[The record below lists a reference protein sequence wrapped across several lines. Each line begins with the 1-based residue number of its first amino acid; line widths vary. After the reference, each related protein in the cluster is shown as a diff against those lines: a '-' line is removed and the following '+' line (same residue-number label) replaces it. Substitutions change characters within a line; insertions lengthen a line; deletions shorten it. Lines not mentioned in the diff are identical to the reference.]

1 MRPLLFKTNVF
12 LSFLFFPRSVLTNTP
27 TSSQS
32 SSASATASPSA
43 WPSSSASVST
53 SSIPAASASPVTNL
67 GPSRTPSST
76 KTFGFLNVSDCFVTN
91 SSFYKDGI
99 VSYAVTT
106 APGCLNTTKGPI
118 IVEITLG
125 SLANVLLQPYA
136 LACFSIVLLFVFL
149 ICYRWLRYKR
159 QQIEEIVEQSYLEKT
174 AKDLSE
180 KAKKRRKDENDKF
193 LMKNF
198 ASPIPEFS
206 REHLA
211 KVAKSM
217 GADFSLE
224 PRVEASKLSRM
235 NALSFVSKRSVAS
248 SGKRLIKVAD
258 DIALTE
264 GNQIKVNN
272 PLRSFHQGYG
282 EDPTL
287 FNLGSLVTQSSGMAS
302 LQEIA
307 AHRSQYNKPF
317 KFIQVVEKTLEA
329 DEELKNNK
337 TDGEEDDDKDDDDD
351 DNDGKGDVK
360 VGNKM
365 EEEEDI
371 DENDNDQ
378 EEEDDR

>member
-1 MRPLLFKTNVF
+1 MRKKYATFGFFYV
-12 LSFLFFPRSVLTNTP
+12 LFFAKVAVTQTP

-53 SSIPAASASPVTNL
+53 SAIPAASASSVSNL

-76 KTFGFLNVSDCFVTN
+76 RTWGFLNVSDCLVTN
-91 SSFYKDGI
+91 RSFYKDGI

-118 IVEITLG
+118 IIEITLG

-149 ICYRWLRYKR
+149 ISYRWFQFKR
-159 QQIEEIVEQSYLEKT
+159 HQIEEIVEQSYLEKA

-180 KAKKRRKDENDKF
+180 KAKKRRKEEKDKF
-193 LMKNF
+193 FSKNYV
-198 ASPIPEFS
+198 SPIPEFS

-235 NALSFVSKRSVAS
+235 NTLSFVSKRSVAS

-272 PLRSFHQGYG
+272 PLRSLSRGYN
-282 EDPTL
+282 DDSNF

-307 AHRSQYNKPF
+307 AYRSQYNKPF
-317 KFIQVVEKTLEA
+317 KFIQVVEKTLEG
-329 DEELKNNK
+329 DEEFKDKTKNEKEEEEEEEGEEEEEEKRKKERVVN
-337 TDGEEDDDKDDDDD
+337 DIEEDDNNEDEDDD
-351 DNDGKGDVK
+351 
-360 VGNKM
+360 
-365 EEEEDI
+365 
-371 DENDNDQ
+371 
-378 EEEDDR
+378 R

>member
-1 MRPLLFKTNVF
+1 M
-12 LSFLFFPRSVLTNTP
+12 
-27 TSSQS
+27 
-32 SSASATASPSA
+32 
-43 WPSSSASVST
+43 
-53 SSIPAASASPVTNL
+53 
-67 GPSRTPSST
+67 
-76 KTFGFLNVSDCFVTN
+76 
-91 SSFYKDGI
+91 
-99 VSYAVTT
+99 SYAVTT

-235 NALSFVSKRSVAS
+235 NTLSFVSKRSVAS

-272 PLRSFHQGYG
+272 PLRSYQQGYG
-282 EDPTL
+282 DDPTL

-329 DEELKNNK
+329 DEELKNK
-337 TDGEEDDDKDDDDD
+337 TEGEEEDDDKDDDDD
-351 DNDGKGDVK
+351 NDRKGGVKAGKE
-360 VGNKM
+360 M
-365 EEEEDI
+365 EEQDI
-371 DENDNDQ
+371 DEIDNDQ